1 MRDGQQEFDEG
12 LQSVIQGVVAV
23 QTEDP
28 KVDVVP
34 AEHGLQHGEA
44 HADPLQLHPV
54 HLVLRDF
61 AQRQN
66 AIALKM
72 EDETFLMTT
81 GLYLQI
87 FSTINSSQICL
98 FTYCLV
104 DLLEKC
110 ALWPNWF
117 PLSKPISSGL
127 F

>member
-23 QTEDP
+23 QTEDAE
-28 KVDVVP
+28 VDVVP

-66 AIALKM
+66 AIAFTK
-72 EDETFLMTT
+72 EDETFLKTT

-87 FSTINSSQICL
+87 FPTINSSKHHL
-98 FTYCLV
+98 FTLV
-104 DLLEKC
+104 
-110 ALWPNWF
+110 
-117 PLSKPISSGL
+117 
-127 F
+127 